1 MLLCPISRSQLLQ
14 FLPKDGEIAEIGVAD
29 GDFSREI
36 LAAAAP
42 RCLHLIDPWEHQDR
56 DDYARDVNNVPEQ
69 QQESRFNSVLAR
81 FQGEIEHGAVR
92 VYRDYSEDAAV
103 FFADSQLDWVYID
116 GMHTAD
122 AVYRD
127 LGIYRHKVKPDGFI
141 VGHDYTNH
149 LQARGWNFGVVEA
162 VNRCV
167 IEFGY
172 EFVALTM
179 EGFPTY
185 VLAKNPAAPAVQK
198 LKDDLIANSPFV
210 VEIRDFPRQHRFEH
224 KSVWRGKNLQV
235 YPSF

>member
-1 MLLCPISRSQLLQ
+1 MLLCSISRRELLQ
-14 FLPKDGEIAEIGVAD
+14 FMTKGGQVAEIGVAK
-29 GDFSREI
+29 GDFSQEI
-36 LAAAAP
+36 LAATNP
-42 RCLHLIDPWEHQDR
+42 QCLHLIDPWEHQDSA
-56 DDYARDVNNVPEQ
+56 DYSTDTNNVSNAEQ
-69 QQESRFNSVLAR
+69 EARFESVLKR
-81 FQGEIEHGAVR
+81 FQKEIESGAVQLH
-92 VYRDYSEDAAV
+92 RDYSEDAAI
-103 FFADSQLDWVYID
+103 FFADGQLDWVYID

-185 VLAKNPAAPAVQK
+185 VLAKNPAVPSVQK

-210 VEIRDFPRQHRFEH
+210 VEIRDFPHQHRFEH